1 MQPFTLN
8 LGQNL
13 STPTIDFGKVRS
25 IKMDVDNPANPK
37 IWIIYFYGQRKNAKQ
52 YIMHMWFFYTEK
64 DRFVQLERTLK
75 QYPHIRIR

>member
-13 STPTIDFGKVRS
+13 STPTIDFGKVKS
-25 IKMDVDNPANPK
+25 IKMGIDNPGTPK
-37 IWIIYFYGQRKNAKQ
+37 IWIIYFYGKSQNAKQ

-64 DRFVQLERTLK
+64 DRSVQLERTLE
-75 QYPHIRIR
+75 QYPHIRVR